1 MGLTLAH
8 PAHSN
13 VRAREVR
20 VSVHCEPLPSRCDA
34 SLPPQCAALGFESAA
49 AARFEYCA
57 VSAPREAAYLRC
69 ARGTHRSMLSSAAW
83 LRGTCVLRALRQS

>member
-1 MGLTLAH
+1 MGHTLAH

-20 VSVHCEPLPSRCDA
+20 VSVQCEPLPSRSDA
-34 SLPPQCAALGFESAA
+34 SLAPHGAASFEPA

-57 VSAPREAAYLRC
+57 GSAPHEAAYLQC
-69 ARGTHRSMLSSAAW
+69 ARGTDSCMLSFTSL
-83 LRGTCVLRALRQS
+83 LRGSCVSSSLRQS